1 MGDRRCMRCGA
12 VGQDRRTLWHACGAV
27 MTDLGIPFERAAVYG
42 SFRHEPK
49 AKAWGLSRTSFDSL
63 TQEDGM
69 YGGMTLSGTA
79 QPVVDNRNH
88 LPLDKDPVPAVLAA
102 SRRLTRGYV
111 CCCRPRITPRPRTVA
126 GKASAFDG
134 SYLYYTAPA

>member
-1 MGDRRCMRCGA
+1 MGRDMNPDDIRRINGGYLHKEAWCLMEY
-12 VGQDRRTLWHACGAV
+12 T
-27 MTDLGIPFERAAVYG
+27 
-42 SFRHEPK
+42 SHEPK

-111 CCCRPRITPRPRTVA
+111 CCCRPRITPGPRTVA

-134 SYLYYTAPA
+134 RYLYYTAQGQTERG